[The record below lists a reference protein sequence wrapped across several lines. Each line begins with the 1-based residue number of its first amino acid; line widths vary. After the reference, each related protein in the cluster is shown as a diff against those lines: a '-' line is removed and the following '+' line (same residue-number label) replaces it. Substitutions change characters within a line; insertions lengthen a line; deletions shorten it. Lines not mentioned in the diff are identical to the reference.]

1 MRKDTIHR
9 ETNFEQ
15 YVTRKLKSLEE
26 NGWEVSDNDKGFNPD
41 TALYW
46 DDFIAYQRKINP
58 DKMKKMEAQSNW
70 EVNFRNKL
78 VKVLENDGTI
88 LALRN
93 GFDMAGYQHIDCS
106 GHFPDDPRVER
117 DSLLYNSNIL
127 RVMRQVHYQ
136 TAGQKSLDL
145 VFFING
151 IPVATAEVK
160 TELTQT
166 VQDAIEEYQNE
177 RKPIEPGTRRKN
189 PLLMYRRGAVVHF
202 AMSESEMYMCTDLS
216 ASKPRFLPFNRGNNG
231 HAGNPPME
239 GDEYPTGYFW
249 NEILLRQNW
258 LHIFH
263 NFIFEEEFK
272 KEDMT
277 GHITTSRT
285 QIFPRYHQWDCV
297 TRCIADVRKNGVG
310 QRYLIEHSAGS
321 GKTETITWIAHEMAN
336 LRDENGGKL
345 IDTVIV
351 VTDRVNLD
359 NNIKSRIKQL
369 RKTTGLIEMIGG
381 DDVTRKSGA
390 KSKQLSKAF
399 EDGREIVVVTLQVFP
414 HALEAI
420 ATNKKLKGKNFAV
433 LIDEAHSS
441 QTGTLSQSLRASLS
455 FASNQNYVSPDGT
468 VSSEDVINAYFA
480 SQQSA
485 HVMPKNV
492 SFFAFTATPKAETKT
507 MFGREGIQ
515 EDKNGNLIPES
526 FHVYT
531 MRQAIEEGFILDVL
545 TGYMPYST
553 AYRLKEDIIKDKI
566 VDEKTAKRT
575 IAKWASLHPTN
586 VMEKTEFIIEHFVK
600 NVSSMLNGEAKA
612 MIVTSSRA
620 SVVRYKYAVDAYL
633 KAHPEY
639 DRNKV
644 SEALRFKVPGEPLV
658 AFSGKISGA
667 ECIMPDDKYLENNP
681 FALIK
686 KDYDY
691 DENNINNIGYET
703 IESAFDRPHNR
714 LLIVADKFQTGFNQS
729 KLCAM
734 YIDKKIANDIEIVQT
749 YSRLNRIFTGKDR
762 VFIID
767 FVNDADTVLNA
778 FRKYDGGAHMESAQ
792 NLDIIYDIKKRLD
805 DADIYTA
812 SEVEKYKEVRYK
824 AIAHF
829 DDNAKKDFYRR
840 ELYKVVIDPATRWNS
855 AKHAESVE
863 RKKLL
868 TDLSEAE
875 KRSDKRLVKQLEKD
889 LAQIEDRLTELEDFR
904 SKLKKYSKA
913 YNFISQIIDLGD
925 PDLEVYNGFATLLYH
940 ALRKDDVEDIDV
952 RNLVLSDYRINE
964 VQNPTDASGN
974 DVLRPMR
981 AGGKAKL
988 AKQESLK
995 VIISKI
1001 NEIWGSDIDP
1011 VAGAIGV
1018 NMFADRVSA
1027 DDVSRIQIANSTNS
1041 KEAVIE
1047 NGRLEN
1053 IIKVAAMELV
1063 NSDMTGMSKLIM
1075 TDPQAWKPL
1084 AELIYDLISKGE
1096 RLSIPDIKNTMN
1108 VMQSNV

>member
-1 MRKDTIHR
+1 MQNSTIHR
-9 ETNFEQ
+9 ETHFEQ
-15 YVTRKLKSLEE
+15 YITRKLEQLEKGGWVVSQND
-26 NGWEVSDNDKGFNPD
+26 NGFDPN

-58 DKMKKMEAQSNW
+58 DKMKKMESQANW
-70 EVNFRNKL
+70 EVNLRNKL
-78 VKVLENDGTI
+78 IKILENDGTI

-106 GHFPDDPRVER
+106 EHFPDDPRVVR
-117 DSLLYNSNIL
+117 DKVLYEENIL

-189 PLLMYRRGAVVHF
+189 YLLMYKRGAVVHF
-202 AMSESEMYMCTDLS
+202 AISEDEIFMCTDLTP
-216 ASKPRFLPFNRGNNG
+216 AKPRFLPFNRGNNG

-239 GDEYPTGYFW
+239 QNDTDYPTGYFW
-249 NEILLRQNW
+249 NEILVRENW

-263 NFIFEEEFK
+263 SFIFEEEFK

-277 GHITTSRT
+277 GRITTSKT

-297 TRCIADVRKNGVG
+297 TRCMADVRKNGIG
-310 QRYLIEHSAGS
+310 QKYLIEHSAGS
-321 GKTETITWIAHEMAN
+321 GKTETITWIAHEMAS
-336 LRDENGGKL
+336 LRDENGNKMV
-345 IDTVIV
+345 DTVIV

-369 RKTTGLIEMIGG
+369 RKTVGLIEMIGG

-390 KSKQLSKAF
+390 KSKQLAQAF
-399 EDGREIVVVTLQVFP
+399 VDGREIVIVTLQVFP

-441 QTGTLSQSLRASLS
+441 QTGTLSKSLKASLH
-455 FASNQNYVSPDGT
+455 FASSQSFVSPDDT
-468 VSSEDVINAYFA
+468 MSDEDIINAYFA
-480 SQQSA
+480 AQQSS

-507 MFGREGIQ
+507 MFGREGTRV
-515 EDKNGNLIPES
+515 DKNGNPIPES
-526 FHVYT
+526 FHLYP

-545 TGYMPYST
+545 LGYMPYST
-553 AYRLKEDIIKDKI
+553 AYRLKEDIVKDTM
-566 VDEKTAKRT
+566 VDVKKAKRT
-575 IAKWASLHPTN
+575 IAMWKTLHPTN
-586 VMEKTEFIIEHFVK
+586 VMEKTEFIIEHFMK

-612 MIVTSSRA
+612 MIVTASRA

-633 KAHPEY
+633 RAHPEY

-644 SEALRFKVPGEPLV
+644 SEAMRFKVPGEPLV
-658 AFSGKISGA
+658 AFSGKITGA
-667 ECIMPDDKYLENNP
+667 ECIMPEDEYLKENP

-686 KDYDY
+686 RDYEY
-691 DENNINNIGYET
+691 DENNINNIGSES
-703 IESAFDRPHNR
+703 IESAFDRPTNR

-734 YIDKKIANDIEIVQT
+734 YIDKPIANDIEIVQT
-749 YSRLNRIFTGKDR
+749 YSRLNRTFAGKDH

-767 FVNDADTVLNA
+767 FVNKPETVVNA
-778 FRKYDGGAHMESAQ
+778 FRKYDGGAQMESAQ
-792 NLDIIYDIKKRLD
+792 NLDIIYDIKRKLD
-805 DADIYTA
+805 EADIYSA
-812 SEVEKYKEVRYK
+812 SELDKYKDVRYK
-824 AIAHF
+824 AIATF
-829 DDNAKKDFYRR
+829 ADESKRDYYRM
-840 ELYKVVIDPATRWNS
+840 ELYKVVMAPATRWNS
-855 AKHAESVE
+855 ARHAEVVAQ
-863 RKKLL
+863 RTWMDYKQNAKQRG
-868 TDLSEAE
+868 DKHMVKQAEAE
-875 KRSDKRLVKQLEKD
+875 
-889 LAQIEDRLTELEDFR
+889 LAQIEERLSVLEDFR
-904 SKLKKYSKA
+904 SKLKKYNKA

-925 PDLEVYNGFATLLYH
+925 PDLEVFNGFATLLLH
-940 ALRKDDVEDIDV
+940 ALNKDDVEDIDI

-964 VQNPTDASGN
+964 EQNNVDETGN
-974 DVLRPMR
+974 TVLRPMR
-981 AGGKAKL
+981 TGGKAKI

-1001 NEIWGSDIDP
+1001 NEVWGNDIDP

-1041 KEAVIE
+1041 KESVIE
-1047 NGRLEN
+1047 SGRLEN
-1053 IIKVAAMELV
+1053 IIKIAAMELV

-1075 TDPQAWKPL
+1075 NDPQAWKPL
-1084 AELIYDLISKGE
+1084 AELIYDLINKGE
-1096 RLSIPDIKNTMN
+1096 RLNIVEIKDALNN
-1108 VMQSNV
+1108 N